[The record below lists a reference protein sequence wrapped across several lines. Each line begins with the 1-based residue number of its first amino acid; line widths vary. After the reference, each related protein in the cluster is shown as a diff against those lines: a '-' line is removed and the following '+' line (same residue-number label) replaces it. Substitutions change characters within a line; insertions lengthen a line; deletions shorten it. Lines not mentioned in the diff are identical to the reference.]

1 MAAAAP
7 ESVVAELP
15 DADDDIRPPCRFHLL
30 GTCKFGTAC
39 TYSHAAGIGVGDKR
53 PLCPYID
60 KPGGCRHGASCF
72 LRHPQSETELAAAA
86 ALALAEQQQQQ
97 QEAAAAAVVVE
108 DVEIGLV
115 VYGPNGE
122 AHRQVPKQTAVRS
135 KLSAHAPEFKFTPAA
150 AAPIATVVSEAVTE
164 ESTAVAAA
172 VVEPKAQAKEKA
184 DAEQCGI
191 CFDSIAACGKRF
203 GLLTGCDHVFCLEC
217 IRTWRKSTS
226 VEKDVSRSCPC
237 CREHSYFV
245 MPSKFSVTGESKVQ
259 AIAKYKECLSKRP
272 CALFK
277 PDNPAHSCP
286 FGAKCH
292 YAHTAADGVTDLK
305 AASEFPHSS
314 RFSSSVKPS
323 SRTGPFGSTSVS
335 RRQQRWHAHHPHHHG
350 YGSGSMP
357 YERLIESLHHDELLR
372 LSELFEQIIML
383 EGDDFLLSISIVAH
397 VGAGQRSKA
406 PAAIASCCDDCYLH
420 QRGFARVNVSS
431 KAPHMRNG
439 ALQTATTKLHCKVRD
454 SHNRLRETT
463 TGTEQSL
470 VDKLP

>member
-1 MAAAAP
+1 MALRCCLKSSKEVNYSSKANIARYIKLALQFAAVCVITTCC
-7 ESVVAELP
+7 VVRTRIACAHLEVRSNRCIYAVIHSCAFLLHMLLYF
-15 DADDDIRPPCRFHLL
+15 CRFHLL
-30 GTCKFGTAC
+30 GTCKFGAAC

-60 KPGGCRHGASCF
+60 KPGGCRYGASCF
-72 LRHPQSETELAAAA
+72 LRHPQSDAELAAAA

-122 AHRQVPKQTAVRS
+122 AHRQVPKQTAARS

-150 AAPIATVVSEAVTE
+150 AAAPLATVVSETVTE

-172 VVEPKAQAKEKA
+172 AAEPKAKAKEKA

-245 MPSKFSVTGESKVQ
+245 MPSKFSVTGESKV
-259 AIAKYKECLSKRP
+259 INNC
-272 CALFK
+272 FK
-277 PDNPAHSCP
+277 VLCN
-286 FGAKCH
+286 
-292 YAHTAADGVTDLK
+292 
-305 AASEFPHSS
+305 AS
-314 RFSSSVKPS
+314 
-323 SRTGPFGSTSVS
+323 
-335 RRQQRWHAHHPHHHG
+335 
-350 YGSGSMP
+350 
-357 YERLIESLHHDELLR
+357 
-372 LSELFEQIIML
+372 IM
-383 EGDDFLLSISIVAH
+383 
-397 VGAGQRSKA
+397 
-406 PAAIASCCDDCYLH
+406 
-420 QRGFARVNVSS
+420 
-431 KAPHMRNG
+431 
-439 ALQTATTKLHCKVRD
+439 
-454 SHNRLRETT
+454 
-463 TGTEQSL
+463 
-470 VDKLP
+470 

>member
-7 ESVVAELP
+7 ESAVTELP
-15 DADDDIRPPCRFHLL
+15 DADDDIRPPCSKEVNYSVSKTANIVRYIKLALQFAAVTRHYHLCCVR
-30 GTCKFGTAC
+30 TRIAC
-39 TYSHAAGIGVGDKR
+39 TSLGLRSNSYVHSVDTRVLLVAYALHAAGIGVGDKR

-60 KPGGCRHGASCF
+60 KPGGCRYGASCF
-72 LRHPQSETELAAAA
+72 LRHPQSETDLAAAA
-86 ALALAEQQQQQ
+86 AIALAEQQQQQ
-97 QEAAAAAVVVE
+97 EEAAAAAVVVE

-122 AHRQVPKQTAVRS
+122 AHRQVPKQTATRS

-150 AAPIATVVSEAVTE
+150 AAPAAALTESVASEAVTE

-172 VVEPKAQAKEKA
+172 AAEPKAKAKEKA

-191 CFDSIAACGKRF
+191 CFDSIAAC
-203 GLLTGCDHVFCLEC
+203 EC

-305 AASEFPHSS
+305 AASEFSHSS

-323 SRTGPFGSTSVS
+323 SRTGPFGSASVS
-335 RRQQRWHAHHPHHHG
+335 RRQQRWHAHHHHG

-383 EGDDFLLSISIVAH
+383 EGDDFVLVKGTRSQLVVVMTVIFTREVLLVLMYRQKRHS
-397 VGAGQRSKA
+397 
-406 PAAIASCCDDCYLH
+406 Y
-420 QRGFARVNVSS
+420 
-431 KAPHMRNG
+431 
-439 ALQTATTKLHCKVRD
+439 
-454 SHNRLRETT
+454 E
-463 TGTEQSL
+463 
-470 VDKLP
+470 